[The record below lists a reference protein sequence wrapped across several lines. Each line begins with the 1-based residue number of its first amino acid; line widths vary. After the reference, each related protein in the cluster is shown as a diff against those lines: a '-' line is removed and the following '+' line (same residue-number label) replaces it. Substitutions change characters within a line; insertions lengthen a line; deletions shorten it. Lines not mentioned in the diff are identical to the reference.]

1 MEGRSELQKE
11 TTTVGPD
18 LRTSPVTTQQVRAWV
33 DENPSLRS
41 TPGLFLSFHLLW
53 IVLVKTQYAKQE
65 MTPRSWGSETGS
77 AEAGGLEEPKIRGT
91 GGRTNLRKAI

>member
-11 TTTVGPD
+11 TTTVGSD
-18 LRTSPVTTQQVRAWV
+18 LRTSPVTTQQVRDWV

-53 IVLVKTQYAKQE
+53 LEKTAALDCLSE
-65 MTPRSWGSETGS
+65 NSICETGNDS
-77 AEAGGLEEPKIRGT
+77 PVLG
-91 GGRTNLRKAI
+91 